1 MPYSC
6 GTVIDL
12 HGNCFLKYRIGAIWV
27 EPWGRLMRFAAA
39 ACALAIVICV
49 AVFGAVLA
57 QRATAPVVA
66 PAASLSTSASST
78 PAARPSVIAAAP
90 TTKQPTASTVVTSV
104 PTSEPAD
111 ASTVAPATALAA
123 ALAANQTSAP
133 ATGVQPSA
141 SAAPTAAPAAP
152 INCPGND
159 NALGVSRVV
168 EIDTTGGPGF
178 GFEHFKQYD
187 FLQPGEVVLT
197 FDDGPWPHN
206 TPAVLAALAAN
217 CTKAIFFPIGEHTMW
232 APEIL
237 KQVDAAGHTIG
248 SHTWSHKDLSKLSFE
263 DSKVEIEKGISA
275 VAWGLGHPPAP
286 FFRFPALRHP
296 PEDVTY
302 LGQRNIA
309 IFSTD
314 MDSFD
319 FKIHKPE
326 QVIASVLSKL
336 KKNGKGIVLMHDFQ
350 RATSEAAPELLKQ
363 LKLNGYK
370 VVFMKPKEPVQT
382 IASYDEMLM
391 KEVKL
396 PTVTNRPTQ
405 DVVHTIQ

>member
-1 MPYSC
+1 
-6 GTVIDL
+6 
-12 HGNCFLKYRIGAIWV
+12 
-27 EPWGRLMRFAAA
+27 MRFAAA
-39 ACALAIVICV
+39 ACALAIVVCV

-57 QRATAPVVA
+57 QRATTPVVA
-66 PAASLSTSASST
+66 SGPAESLTPVAAAPAAKPT
-78 PAARPSVIAAAP
+78 VIAAAP
-90 TTKQPTASTVVTSV
+90 TTRQPTAATVVAAV
-104 PTSEPAD
+104 PA
-111 ASTVAPATALAA
+111 
-123 ALAANQTSAP
+123 SAP
-133 ATGVQPSA
+133 ADTLVP
-141 SAAPTAAPAAP
+141 APAAP
-152 INCPGND
+152 PAPGPAPAPLMAAAPESAPAATPAPPAAPAPAPVNCPGNP
-159 NALGVSRVV
+159 NALGISRTV

-206 TPAVLAALAAN
+206 TPEVLAALAGQ

-248 SHTWSHKDLSKLSFE
+248 SHTWSHKDLSKLSLE

-275 VAWGLGHPPAP
+275 VAWGLGHPASP

-326 QVIASVLSKL
+326 QVIASVLTKL

-350 RATSEAAPELLKQ
+350 RATADAAPELLKQ
-363 LKLNGYK
+363 LKSNGYK
-370 VVFMKPKEPVQT
+370 IVFMKAKEPVQT

-396 PTVTNRPTQ
+396 PTVTTRPTQ

>member
-1 MPYSC
+1 
-6 GTVIDL
+6 
-12 HGNCFLKYRIGAIWV
+12 
-27 EPWGRLMRFAAA
+27 MRFAAA
-39 ACALAIVICV
+39 ACALAIVVCV

-66 PAASLSTSASST
+66 SAPVAAPAAKAAP
-78 PAARPSVIAAAP
+78 PAITAAATKPGPAQTVVTTAAP
-90 TTKQPTASTVVTSV
+90 T
-104 PTSEPAD
+104 PA
-111 ASTVAPATALAA
+111 V
-123 ALAANQTSAP
+123 
-133 ATGVQPSA
+133 
-141 SAAPTAAPAAP
+141 AAPAAP
-152 INCPGND
+152 AIAPSGASAMAQAAAPAPVPVPTLPPPTPSAPAPAAAPAPVNCPGHPD
-159 NALGVSRVV
+159 ALGVSRVV

-206 TPAVLAALAAN
+206 TAEVLAALAAN
-217 CTKAIFFPIGEHTMW
+217 CTKAVFFPIGEHTMW

-248 SHTWSHKDLSKLSFE
+248 SHTWSHKDLSKLTAQ
-263 DSKVEIEKGISA
+263 DAKDEIEKGISA
-275 VAWGLGHPPAP
+275 VAWGLGHPASP

-296 PEDVTY
+296 PEMVTY
-302 LGQRNIA
+302 LGERNIA

-319 FKIHKPE
+319 FKIRKPE
-326 QVIASVLSKL
+326 QVITSVLTKL

-350 RATSEAAPELLKQ
+350 RATADAAPELLKQ
-363 LKLNGYK
+363 LKINGYRI
-370 VVFMKPKEPVQT
+370 VFMKAKAPVQT
-382 IASYDEMLM
+382 LAAYDDQII
-391 KEVKL
+391 KELKL
-396 PTVTNRPTQ
+396 PTVTNKPTS

>member
-1 MPYSC
+1 
-6 GTVIDL
+6 
-12 HGNCFLKYRIGAIWV
+12 
-27 EPWGRLMRFAAA
+27 MRFAAA
-39 ACALAIVICV
+39 ACALAIVVCV

-66 PAASLSTSASST
+66 SAPAAPPAPATK
-78 PAARPSVIAAAP
+78 PAATAAKPSPVQTVVAAVP
-90 TTKQPTASTVVTSV
+90 AST
-104 PTSEPAD
+104 A
-111 ASTVAPATALAA
+111 AVAPAP
-123 ALAANQTSAP
+123 AP
-133 ATGVQPSA
+133 AVAQP
-141 SAAPTAAPAAP
+141 AAPAMAPAPAMAQAPAAAPAAP
-152 INCPGND
+152 PPAPAINCPGHPD
-159 NALGVSRVV
+159 ALGVSRVV

-206 TPAVLAALAAN
+206 TQAVLAALAAN

-248 SHTWSHKDLSKLSFE
+248 SHTWSHKDLSKLTAQ
-263 DSKVEIEKGISA
+263 DATDEIEKGISA
-275 VAWGLGHPPAP
+275 VAWGLGHPASP

-296 PEDVTY
+296 PEMVTY
-302 LGQRNIA
+302 LGGRNIA

-319 FKIHKPE
+319 FKIRKPE
-326 QVIASVLSKL
+326 QVINSVMSKL
-336 KKNGKGIVLMHDFQ
+336 KKNGKGIVLLHDFQ
-350 RATSEAAPELLKQ
+350 RATADAAPELLKQ
-363 LKLNGYK
+363 LKTNGYK
-370 VVFMKPKEPVQT
+370 IVFMKTKGPVQT
-382 IASYDEMLM
+382 LAAYDEQIVKSL
-391 KEVKL
+391 KL
-396 PTVTNRPTQ
+396 PTVTTRPTS

>member
-1 MPYSC
+1 
-6 GTVIDL
+6 
-12 HGNCFLKYRIGAIWV
+12 
-27 EPWGRLMRFAAA
+27 MRFAAA
-39 ACALAIVICV
+39 ACALAIVVCV

-66 PAASLSTSASST
+66 SAPASAPAAKTAAGTAAATKPSPAQTVVAT
-78 PAARPSVIAAAP
+78 AAPPPTVAAPAAPTVAPSGASAMAQAAAP
-90 TTKQPTASTVVTSV
+90 APV
-104 PTSEPAD
+104 PTM
-111 ASTVAPATALAA
+111 APPTP
-123 ALAANQTSAP
+123 SAP
-133 ATGVQPSA
+133 AP
-141 SAAPTAAPAAP
+141 APAPAP
-152 INCPGND
+152 INCPGHPD
-159 NALGVSRVV
+159 ALGVSRVV

-206 TPAVLAALAAN
+206 TAEVLAALAAN
-217 CTKAIFFPIGEHTMW
+217 CTKAVFFPIGEHTMW

-248 SHTWSHKDLSKLSFE
+248 SHTWSHKDLSKLTAQ
-263 DSKVEIEKGISA
+263 DAKDEIEKGISA
-275 VAWGLGHPPAP
+275 VAWGLGHPASP

-296 PEDVTY
+296 PEMVTY
-302 LGQRNIA
+302 LGERNIA

-319 FKIHKPE
+319 FKIRKPD
-326 QVIASVLSKL
+326 QVITSVLTKL

-350 RATSEAAPELLKQ
+350 RATADAAPELLKQ
-363 LKLNGYK
+363 LKINGYRI
-370 VVFMKPKEPVQT
+370 VFMKAKGPVQT
-382 IASYDEMLM
+382 LAAYDDQII
-391 KEVKL
+391 KELKL
-396 PTVTNRPTQ
+396 PTVTNKPTS